1 MRASWAVPVIASIL
15 ILGTLL
21 PAITL
26 GDAFATHFRGVEASA
41 KISIKGK
48 GSAECKDP
56 SGASSLEGKMKSK
69 FVLKVQNVVGDTA
82 TGIAKGKIQVKFL
95 APTGVSD
102 NCIAAAAFKSK
113 SLQFEMNLFDDGLH
127 LTGIV
132 KDQNGNPWSLD
143 VIGDNVVQQKKGKFT
158 IDLTMKLVA
167 ENGIVIDHTSEGVLG
182 TGPFGEAT

>member
-69 FVLKVQNVVGDTA
+69 FVLKVQNVDGDTA
-82 TGIAKGKIQVKFL
+82 TGIAKGKIQVKVESD
-95 APTGVSD
+95 PGVGVAD
-102 NCIAAAAFKSK
+102 NCTVSPTFKSK
-113 SLQFEMNLFDDGLH
+113 NLQFEMNLVDGVPNQLRI
-127 LTGIV
+127 TGNFPDPIT
-132 KDQNGNPWSLD
+132 NNWSLEA
-143 VIGDNVVQQKKGKFT
+143 IGDDVVLKKKGKFT
-158 IDLTMKLVA
+158 MELNGRLT
-167 ENGIVIDHTSEGVLG
+167 NSDG
-182 TGPFGEAT
+182 TTISFQASTDGDYT